1 MDECY
6 ESGTDGERLVCK
18 IVSKVL
24 NTKGATWKA
33 TGSSAESSLAA
44 DHVSGILCISLKL
57 QIRAVVW
64 KRGAHQPGGP
74 PLRTTAARHFRSS
87 PPGMD
92 ANARGVSLC
101 NILGPHKCAS
111 NGTEATG
118 SPSRRIEIVAWG
130 GDTLPRSPK
139 Q

>member
-18 IVSKVL
+18 IASKVL

-44 DHVSGILCISLKL
+44 DPVSGILCISLKL

-64 KRGAHQPGGP
+64 KNGAHQPGGP
-74 PLRTTAARHFRSS
+74 PLRTTTAHHFRQQSAGYVWNPGYRPPHLS
-87 PPGMD
+87 P
-92 ANARGVSLC
+92 R
-101 NILGPHKCAS
+101 LGEQHICS
-111 NGTEATG
+111 
-118 SPSRRIEIVAWG
+118 
-130 GDTLPRSPK
+130 
-139 Q
+139 